1 MQSGTLSQSSRV
13 VIPAPNLDAAG
24 GMDAVA
30 FRDWTEMLPPWPPGQ
45 RWWHKGIRLWL
56 SVSPGQVQG
65 EECNGQDLGPDLRLP
80 CKEAAKVIFSHS
92 GF

>member
-1 MQSGTLSQSSRV
+1 MQSGTLSQGSRV
-13 VIPAPNLDAAG
+13 VSPAPNLDAAG

-45 RWWHKGIRLWL
+45 HWWHKGHPLL
-56 SVSPGQVQG
+56 APCLPGQVQG
-65 EECNGQDLGPDLRLP
+65 EVCNGQDLGPDVHLP
-80 CKEAAKVIFSHS
+80 AREAAKVTFSHS